1 MKLINKTSKYYILF
15 TLPILLFS
23 AVFSYLFMLHEI
35 GESNEALLTTRMQVV
50 EQHLIENDTIL
61 LNIFKENRE
70 IFIKEIDATTV
81 VSNQIT
87 DTLIYSEIQQEFVLN
102 KMLQKKATI
111 QGKNYL
117 VKVWKSS
124 MEYDE
129 VLEVIITV
137 FITILVLL
145 LLTILFI
152 NIRISKLIW
161 HPFFETVLKIKDF
174 KVTNGQPLSFH
185 KTSIAEF
192 EELNKSIQ
200 NMTEKMILD
209 YNNQKKFSEN
219 ASHEFQTPLAI
230 IKSKIDLLMQSHNLS
245 ENEYN
250 LLGAIDDAIN
260 RLSRINKSL
269 LLLSKIENNQFE
281 VSQKIKIKPIIEK
294 ILLNNEHF
302 INEKELRIN
311 NAVTD
316 TFFIQINE
324 ELGYVM
330 VNNLIQNAIRH
341 NKIGGELIVFNEDNA
356 IIIGND
362 GDEKPLNEQLIYERF
377 QKISN
382 DSNSIGLGLSIV
394 KEIAQLNAIQI
405 TYYYENGKHYF
416 KLLQNT
422 ELQ

>member
-1 MKLINKTSKYYILF
+1 
-15 TLPILLFS
+15 
-23 AVFSYLFMLHEI
+23 
-35 GESNEALLTTRMQVV
+35 
-50 EQHLIENDTIL
+50 
-61 LNIFKENRE
+61 
-70 IFIKEIDATTV
+70 
-81 VSNQIT
+81 
-87 DTLIYSEIQQEFVLN
+87 
-102 KMLQKKATI
+102 
-111 QGKNYL
+111 
-117 VKVWKSS
+117 
-124 MEYDE
+124 
-129 VLEVIITV
+129 
-137 FITILVLL
+137 
-145 LLTILFI
+145 
-152 NIRISKLIW
+152 
-161 HPFFETVLKIKDF
+161 
-174 KVTNGQPLSFH
+174 
-185 KTSIAEF
+185 
-192 EELNKSIQ
+192 
-200 NMTEKMILD
+200 MTEKMILD

-294 ILLNNEHF
+294 ILLKYLNNEHF

>member
-161 HPFFETVLKIKDF
+161 HPFFD
-174 KVTNGQPLSFH
+174 TNGQPLSFH

-294 ILLNNEHF
+294 IL
-302 INEKELRIN
+302 
-311 NAVTD
+311 
-316 TFFIQINE
+316 
-324 ELGYVM
+324 
-330 VNNLIQNAIRH
+330 
-341 NKIGGELIVFNEDNA
+341 
-356 IIIGND
+356 
-362 GDEKPLNEQLIYERF
+362 
-377 QKISN
+377 
-382 DSNSIGLGLSIV
+382 
-394 KEIAQLNAIQI
+394 
-405 TYYYENGKHYF
+405 
-416 KLLQNT
+416 
-422 ELQ
+422 

>member
-161 HPFFETVLKIKDF
+161 
-174 KVTNGQPLSFH
+174 
-185 KTSIAEF
+185 
-192 EELNKSIQ
+192 
-200 NMTEKMILD
+200 
-209 YNNQKKFSEN
+209 
-219 ASHEFQTPLAI
+219 
-230 IKSKIDLLMQSHNLS
+230 QSH
-245 ENEYN
+245 
-250 LLGAIDDAIN
+250 
-260 RLSRINKSL
+260 
-269 LLLSKIENNQFE
+269 
-281 VSQKIKIKPIIEK
+281 
-294 ILLNNEHF
+294 
-302 INEKELRIN
+302 
-311 NAVTD
+311 
-316 TFFIQINE
+316 
-324 ELGYVM
+324 
-330 VNNLIQNAIRH
+330 
-341 NKIGGELIVFNEDNA
+341 
-356 IIIGND
+356 
-362 GDEKPLNEQLIYERF
+362 
-377 QKISN
+377 
-382 DSNSIGLGLSIV
+382 
-394 KEIAQLNAIQI
+394 
-405 TYYYENGKHYF
+405 
-416 KLLQNT
+416 
-422 ELQ
+422 